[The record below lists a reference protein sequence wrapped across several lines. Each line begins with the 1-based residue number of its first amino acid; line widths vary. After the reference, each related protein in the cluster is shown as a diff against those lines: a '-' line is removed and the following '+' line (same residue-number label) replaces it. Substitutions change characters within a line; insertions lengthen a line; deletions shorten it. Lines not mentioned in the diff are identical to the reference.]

1 MFGLVLNALRA
12 RRAQTVAL
20 FALTVLAGLGASAAP
35 WFAGWAR
42 DAVTTAN
49 IVGAPAEQRVVG
61 AQGAVRYSPGGPD
74 PLAAL
79 RERVGQHL
87 DVPGGTVVVGARL
100 YTTMY
105 AGTEAAAGLY
115 LNYRDDVCAQLT
127 IVGACPSAD
136 DEVLLG
142 RATAEAL

>member
-42 DAVTTAN
+42 SEVVDAN
-49 IVGAPAEQRVVG
+49 IASSPAEERVVA

-74 PLAAL
+74 PLQAL
-79 RERVGQHL
+79 RDRVRQHL
-87 DVPGGTVVVGARL
+87 DIPGGSVVVGARL
-100 YTTMY
+100 YSTM
-105 AGTEAAAGLY
+105 
-115 LNYRDDVCAQLT
+115 
-127 IVGACPSAD
+127 
-136 DEVLLG
+136 
-142 RATAEAL
+142 